1 MEKETHKESD
11 GKTNLSRR
19 SLIGGLAL
27 GSLGLA
33 GAGLFGCAPS
43 GKEET
48 TTSNAPTGNATA
60 EEITWDEETDVV
72 VVGSG
77 GGLAGGIAAAEN
89 GFEAIVLEKDSMIGG
104 STNLHSGV
112 ISCGGGTSL
121 QQEAGIED
129 SPEEYAKYLKACAKG
144 QANEEIIDLL
154 SKELPVTFEWVV
166 GLGGKFSTDWLY
178 FTGPE
183 EEPYCATVTT
193 PVKHGAQYPPDE
205 EHKSVTGTLI
215 HQLVMAEAER
225 LGVEIRTETPAL
237 RLILGEDGGPIG
249 VVASNGGKEFTIK
262 ARKGVLLASGG
273 ICANPEMCAQYLRYG
288 ETRVAAGAKQ
298 ATGDGI
304 KMGQAAGGD
313 LMNMHESLS
322 SLQTAVPFGTT
333 TRGHERPAF
342 PTILVNVWGRRFV
355 NENYHSDTVGTL
367 ALGQDDGLVYQIFD
381 SKSAEAISDSAKEG
395 VIEAS
400 TIEELAEKTGI
411 FAQGLSETIAKW
423 NADAAVGPDTEY
435 GKPVGPTVAPLD
447 TPPFYAFQCRALSLV
462 VPFGGLKTTT
472 DFQVVKALDGE
483 PIPRLF
489 AAGLDAG
496 GWLGRLYPGS
506 GTAVGATYA
515 MSRVGVEKMVK
526 E

>member
-1 MEKETHKESD
+1 MKENNFEEEKPS
-11 GKTNLSRR
+11 NLTRR
-19 SLIGGLAL
+19 SLIGGIAL

-33 GAGLFGCAPS
+33 GAGLLGCS
-43 GKEET
+43 SE
-48 TTSNAPTGNATA
+48 GNAASGSATTA
-60 EEITWDEETDVV
+60 ADDITWDEETDVI

-89 GFEAIVLEKDSMIGG
+89 GMEVIVLEKDTTVGG
-104 STNLHSGV
+104 STNMHSGV

-121 QQEAGIED
+121 QEEAGISD

-144 QANEEIIDLL
+144 QANEEIIDIL
-154 SKELPVTFEWVV
+154 SVELPKTFEWIVD
-166 GLGGKFSTDWLY
+166 LGGKFSTDWLY

-183 EEPYCATVTT
+183 EEPYCTAVT
-193 PVKHGAQYPPDE
+193 PAVKHGAQYPPDE
-205 EHKSVTGTLI
+205 DHQVVTGPLI
-215 HQLVMAEAER
+215 HQFVMDEADR
-225 LGVEIRTETPAL
+225 LGVDLRTETPAI

-249 VVASNGGKEFTIK
+249 VVASNGGTEFNIK

-273 ICANPEMCAQYLRYG
+273 ICANQEMCAQYLRFG
-288 ETRVAAGAKQ
+288 EMRFPAGARE

-304 KMGQAAGGD
+304 KMGQSAGGD

-355 NENYHSDTVGTL
+355 NEDYHSDTVGTL
-367 ALGQDDGLVYQIFD
+367 ALGQDDGLAYQIFD
-381 SKSAEAISDSAKEG
+381 SKSAGAISDAAADG
-395 VIEAS
+395 VIEAA
-400 TIEELAEKTGI
+400 TLEELAEKTGI
-411 FAQGLSETIAKW
+411 FKQGLLETVAKW

-435 GKPVGPTVAPLD
+435 NKPVGPTVAPLD

-472 DFQVVKALDGE
+472 NFQVVSALGGE
-483 PIPRLF
+483 PIPRLY

-496 GWLGRLYPGS
+496 GWLGRQYPGS
-506 GTAVGATYA
+506 GTAVGATYT
-515 MSRVGVEKMVK
+515 MSRLGVLDMIK
-526 E
+526 